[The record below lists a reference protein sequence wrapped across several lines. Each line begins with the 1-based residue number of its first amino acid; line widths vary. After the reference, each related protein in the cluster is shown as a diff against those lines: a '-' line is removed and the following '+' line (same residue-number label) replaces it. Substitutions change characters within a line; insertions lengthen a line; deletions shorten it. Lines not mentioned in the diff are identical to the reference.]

1 MNGSSGTAR
10 ARVLTIVGC
19 ALALAAC
26 ERAPDASAPTPTRG
40 RHKTVAPAEAP
51 ADPAV
56 VEAKR
61 TMAAGVPVGTTTA
74 PVEVRFDVPTAPI
87 AGQPFEVR
95 VAVLPQALA
104 AVLHIEVDANE
115 GLVIAEPD
123 GALTREKVEAGT
135 LERITVKASSA
146 TPGTRILTVKVT
158 LELPT
163 GAESRA
169 FAFPL
174 IVAAPAAAPAKA
186 PVKGAS

>member
-1 MNGSSGTAR
+1 MNGSSGTGR
-10 ARVLTIVGC
+10 ARVVMIVGC

-26 ERAPDASAPTPTRG
+26 QRAPDATAPTPTRG
-40 RHKTVAPAEAP
+40 AQKAVSPSEAP

-74 PVEVRFDVPTAPI
+74 PVEVRFDVPSIPA
-87 AGQPFEVR
+87 AGQPFEVQ

-104 AVLHIEVDANE
+104 PVLHIEVDASD
-115 GLVIAEPD
+115 GLVITEPD
-123 GALTREKVEAGT
+123 GTLTREKVEAGT
-135 LERITVKASSA
+135 LERVTVMASSA
-146 TPGTRILTVKVT
+146 TAGTRILTVKVT

-163 GAESRA
+163 GAESRT

-174 IVAAPAAAPAKA
+174 VVAAPAAPSPRAPT
-186 PVKGAS
+186 KGAT